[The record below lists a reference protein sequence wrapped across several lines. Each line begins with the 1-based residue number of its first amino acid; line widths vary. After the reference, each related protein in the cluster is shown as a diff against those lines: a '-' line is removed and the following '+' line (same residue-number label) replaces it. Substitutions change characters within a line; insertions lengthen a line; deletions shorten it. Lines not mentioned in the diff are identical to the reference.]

1 MCLTLRN
8 QLTLLHD
15 LLYEQITYKTVHLYE
30 YKQIKKIIQQLMK
43 QPTLNSELHQILP
56 EIYYF
61 GIKGELASSTIDHV
75 KINEQKLLTWLQI
88 IEHAKKNTMKSG

>member
-30 YKQIKKIIQQLMK
+30 YKKIKNIIQQLMK
-43 QPTLNSELHQILP
+43 QQTLSRELQQILP

-61 GIKGELASSTIDHV
+61 GIQGELTSSTVDHV
-75 KINEQKLLTWLQI
+75 KINEKKLLAWLQI
-88 IEHAKKNTMKSG
+88 ISYAKENTMKSG

>member
-15 LLYEQITYKTVHLYE
+15 LLYEQITYNTVHLYE

-43 QPTLNSELHQILP
+43 QQTLNRELHQILP

-61 GIKGELASSTIDHV
+61 GIKGELASSTTDHV

-88 IEHAKKNTMKSG
+88 IEHAKNNTMRSG